1 MNNVFDMITSNAA
14 PLFWLVVTVILIVVE
29 MSTAQLI
36 CIWFALG
43 AFVSIFAAMLG
54 ASGTVQFVVFAVVS
68 AVSLVLTRK
77 FVVSALYVKKTA
89 TNADSVI
96 GLAGSVIEEIDNQ
109 AQTGRIRLGG
119 LDWAARTVDGTTVH
133 IGETVVAESIEGVKL
148 IVSRKN

>member
-119 LDWAARTVDGTTVH
+119 LDWAARTVDGTT
-133 IGETVVAESIEGVKL
+133 
-148 IVSRKN
+148 